1 MIKAQAAI
9 KAEALKAEAEAAQ
22 KSASAAAKKAAAA
35 SKARAAPQA
44 PDPKQRF
51 QLTAKGEHIRPAVR
65 SEAAIVKERDAA
77 RKRSLAAT
85 ELGRNHKVNPKLL
98 EITAAQ
104 EEAKKASKQ
113 PRTKGAPVGSRFRLT
128 GKDIFATKKAKGPAE
143 KASNKTQADH
153 NAAVKASNDVASASK
168 QVAKALAD
176 KSNTTPAVKRR
187 SAAAGLDDSV
197 EPQRRRRADDTQPA
211 RTTGAVEESVEEEK
225 APKRTA
231 RPKKP
236 VAPQA
241 VFSDGE

>member
-1 MIKAQAAI
+1 MGK
-9 KAEALKAEAEAAQ
+9 
-22 KSASAAAKKAAAA
+22 
-35 SKARAAPQA
+35 
-44 PDPKQRF
+44 
-51 QLTAKGEHIRPAVR
+51 
-65 SEAAIVKERDAA
+65 
-77 RKRSLAAT
+77 
-85 ELGRNHKVNPKLL
+85 NHKVNSKLL

-104 EEAKKASKQ
+104 EEAKKASKK
-113 PRTKGAPVGSRFRLT
+113 PHTKGAPVVSRFRLT